1 MPMSHP
7 IVSIVT
13 PAYNETLNLPILYE
27 RIAAVMQGLG
37 IVWEWV
43 VIDDHS
49 KDETFRVIREIADKH
64 PNVLGVRLARNS
76 GSHTAIMC
84 GLEHVRGACAVI
96 LASDLQDP
104 PETIPA
110 LLAEWHKGY
119 NIVWA
124 VRAKRE
130 GERVSTLAFARVYYW
145 IMRNFV
151 GIKNMADSGADFFL
165 IDRRAVDAVISY
177 REQNVSVLALLSWIG
192 FSQTSIPYVKQPRLH
207 GQSGWSL
214 EKKLKLVIDSVTSF
228 TYRPL
233 RLMSYVGITFALIG
247 FAYALLVIV
256 NALIVRAAPEGWTS
270 LMVVVLVMG
279 GIQMMMMGILG
290 EYLWR
295 ALDEARRRPRY
306 VVERTTQDP
315 PIRTA
320 IAYNDND
327 GGLG

>member
-1 MPMSHP
+1 
-7 IVSIVT
+7 
-13 PAYNETLNLPILYE
+13 
-27 RIAAVMQGLG
+27 
-37 IVWEWV
+37 V
-43 VIDDHS
+43 VVDDHS
-49 KDETFRVIREIADKH
+49 KDETFSVIQGIAQQH

-84 GLEHVRGACAVI
+84 GLEHAQGECAVI

-110 LLAEWHKGY
+110 LLAEWRKGY

-130 GERVSTLAFARVYYW
+130 GERVSTLAFARIYYW

-165 IDRRAVDAVISY
+165 LDRRAVDAVTSY
-177 REQNVSVLALLSWIG
+177 HEQNVSVLALLSWIG
-192 FSQTSIPYVKQPRLH
+192 FSQTSITYVKQPRLH
-207 GQSGWSL
+207 GKSGWNL

-279 GIQMMMMGILG
+279 GIQMMMMGVLG

-295 ALDEARRRPRY
+295 ALDESRRRPRY
-306 VVERTTQDP
+306 VIERTTQD
-315 PIRTA
+315 RLARGETA
-320 IAYNDND
+320 RAGSD
-327 GGLG
+327 GG

>member
-1 MPMSHP
+1 M
-7 IVSIVT
+7 ISIVT

-27 RIAAVMQGLG
+27 RIAAVMQGLD
-37 IVWEWV
+37 VAWEWV
-43 VIDDHS
+43 VVDDHS
-49 KDETFRVIREIADKH
+49 KDETFSVIQGIAQQH

-84 GLEHVRGACAVI
+84 GLEHAQGECAVI

-110 LLAEWHKGY
+110 LLAEWRKGY

-130 GERVSTLAFARVYYW
+130 GERVSTLAFARIYYW

-165 IDRRAVDAVISY
+165 LDRRAVDAVTSY
-177 REQNVSVLALLSWIG
+177 HEQNVSVLALLSWIG
-192 FSQTSIPYVKQPRLH
+192 FSQTSITYVKQPRLH
-207 GQSGWSL
+207 GKSGWNL

-279 GIQMMMMGILG
+279 GIQMMMMGVLG

-295 ALDEARRRPRY
+295 ALDESRRRPRY
-306 VVERTTQDP
+306 VIERTTQD
-315 PIRTA
+315 RLARGETA
-320 IAYNDND
+320 RAGSD
-327 GGLG
+327 GG